1 MNHHL
6 LTEPVLEPE
15 RYELNA
21 PPAYRFELDRRDFF
35 KVLGGGIAVFLVLKG
50 EQMFP
55 QAREGRSR
63 FEEHLPQNLGA
74 WLHIAPSGGVTVY
87 TGKAEMGQ
95 NIRTS
100 LTQAVAEELR
110 APLGSIRLVM
120 ADTELTPFD
129 MGTFGS
135 RTTPQ
140 MGTQLRRVASVARD
154 VLVRLASERWNV
166 SGASLVAA
174 EGKVTDAKTGQSI
187 EYAQLAR
194 GDILAKATIEEDPLR
209 PPSEWTV
216 CGESIPK
223 IGGRAFVTGKHRYT
237 RDLKAPGMLHG
248 KILRPPAF
256 GATLTSINTSEA
268 QAMPGVVVVH
278 DGNFIGVAAATE
290 RDAEKAIAR
299 IRTQWKTTPQI
310 SNRELFTY
318 FKENTEEREGWEGR
332 MNHESGSIDSGLGQ
346 AAHRLRQTYTVAY
359 IAHAPLETRAALAEW
374 KNGRVTVWTGTQRPF
389 GVQGELA
396 EAFHL
401 PLNHVRVIVPDTG
414 AAYGGKHSG
423 ECAVEAA
430 LLARAAGRPVKL
442 NWTRE
447 EEFTWAY
454 FRPAGLIE
462 ISSGIDRGGRLTAWE
477 YHNYNS
483 GGAGIMT
490 PYNVANRKIR
500 FYPCKTVLRQGS
512 YRCLAATA
520 NHFAR
525 ESHMDDLGRQ
535 ANLDPL
541 EFRRRNLADDR
552 LLAVLG
558 AAAKEFGWG
567 ARPKPAGH
575 GFGLACGT
583 EKGGYV
589 AACAE
594 ISADRAKR
602 EVKVRRVVVGFDC
615 GAIVNPR
622 GLQNQIQGAQMMG
635 LGGALFEA
643 IQFDN
648 GRILN
653 SRFSAYRVP
662 RFSDMPEIKVV
673 LVDRK
678 DLPSAGA
685 GESPIMCVAPA
696 VRNAILDATGI
707 PLFSLPMLPGSSM
720 AS

>member
-1 MNHHL
+1 MNENGVIQ
-6 LTEPVLEPE
+6 TVIEPE
-15 RYELNA
+15 RYELNS
-21 PPAYRFELDRRDFF
+21 PPAYRFDLDRRDFF
-35 KVLGGGIAVFLVLKG
+35 KLLGGGIAVFLVLKG
-50 EQMFP
+50 ERAHG
-55 QAREGRSR
+55 QADERRSR

-74 WLHIAPSGGVTVY
+74 WLHIAPSGGITVY

-110 APLGSIRLVM
+110 APIGSIQLVM

-154 VLVRLASERWNV
+154 VLLRLAAQRWHV
-166 SGASLVAA
+166 SGANLVTAD
-174 EGKVTDAKTGQSI
+174 GKITNPKTGDVVD
-187 EYAQLAR
+187 YAELSS
-194 GDILAKATIEEDPLR
+194 GDTLAKVTIEEDPLR

-216 CGESIPK
+216 CGGSIPK
-223 IGGRAFVTGKHRYT
+223 IDGRDFVTGKHRYT
-237 RDLKAPGMLHG
+237 RDLNVPGMLRG
-248 KILRPPAF
+248 KILRPPSF
-256 GATLTSINTSEA
+256 GDTLISVNLSGA
-268 QAMPGVVVVH
+268 QSMPGVAVVH
-278 DGNFIGVAAATE
+278 DGNFVGAVAPTE
-290 RDAEKAIAR
+290 QQAEKAVAAMQA
-299 IRTQWKTTPQI
+299 QWKTNPQI
-310 SNRELFTY
+310 SGRQLFAY
-318 FKENTEEREGWEGR
+318 FKQNTEQTEGWDGR
-332 MNHESGSIDSGLGQ
+332 MNQEAGSIEAGFGQ
-346 AAHRLRQTYTVAY
+346 AAHRLQQTYTVAY

-374 KNGRVTVWTGTQRPF
+374 NDGRLTVWTGTQRPF

-401 PLNHVRVIVPDTG
+401 PLDHVRVIVPDTG

-430 LLARAAGRPVKL
+430 RLARAVGRPVKL

-462 ISSGIDRGGRLTAWE
+462 VSSGIDGHGKITAWE
-477 YHNYNS
+477 FHNYNS
-483 GGAGIMT
+483 GSAGIAT
-490 PYNVANRKIR
+490 PYDVPNQKIH
-500 FYPCKTVLRQGS
+500 FSPCKTVLRQGS

-525 ESHMDDLGRQ
+525 ESHMDDLARQ

-541 EFRRRNLADDR
+541 EFRRRNLSDER
-552 LLAVLG
+552 LLAVLE
-558 AAAKEFGWG
+558 AATQRFGWG
-567 ARPKPAGH
+567 VRSRASGH
-575 GFGLACGT
+575 GFGLGCGS

-589 AACAE
+589 AVCAE
-594 ISADRAKR
+594 IAANRARR
-602 EVKVRRVVVGFDC
+602 EVEILRVVVAFDC
-615 GAIVNPR
+615 GAIVNPD
-622 GLQNQIQGAQMMG
+622 GLKNQIQGAQMMG

-643 IQFDN
+643 IRFDN

-653 SRFSAYRVP
+653 DRFSAYRVP
-662 RFSDMPEIKVV
+662 RFSDMPNIEVV
-673 LVDRK
+673 LIDRK
-678 DLPSAGA
+678 DQPSAGA
-685 GESPIMCVAPA
+685 GESPIMGIAPA

-707 PLFSLPMLPGSSM
+707 HLFSLPMIPNGLP
-720 AS
+720 A